1 MSFWGLPETVLARYA
16 SKGIKSMFEWQAECL
31 GVGDVLDG
39 DNLVYS
45 APTSAGKT
53 LVAELLLIKRVLEVK
68 KKGLVILPFVSLA
81 REKMFALQVR
91 FPFSPLSSIKLKTNW
106 QSSYHSCRG
115 SIFYGIS
122 QSECLA
128 SWERRPRRVA

>member
-1 MSFWGLPETVLARYA
+1 MLIFTFQMSFWGLPETVLARYA
-16 SKGIKSMFEWQAECL
+16 SKGIQSMFEWQAECL
-31 GVGDVLDG
+31 GVGEVLDG

-81 REKMFALQVR
+81 REKMFALQVGR
-91 FPFSPLSSIKLKTNW
+91 ISIDKLIE
-106 QSSYHSCRG
+106 YD
-115 SIFYGIS
+115 
-122 QSECLA
+122 
-128 SWERRPRRVA
+128 